1 MQSHQ
6 IRWCKS
12 QTFLLQV
19 TSRMSMECA
28 LPVSHWNRLAKT
40 ANRKPRQRGAQR
52 QGAMELS
59 RDLAAV
65 SIPWVKR
72 GWGWACPPPIPP
84 QVSGSLSNPALAFSL
99 TGRTTFQEFF
109 STGERQAEEWQHQAG
124 ETEKTMRVISSYQ
137 GKV

>member
-99 TGRTTFQEFF
+99 RL
-109 STGERQAEEWQHQAG
+109 EEQLS
-124 ETEKTMRVISSYQ
+124 KNSSPQ
-137 GKV
+137 GKGRPRSGSIRQGRQKRPCG